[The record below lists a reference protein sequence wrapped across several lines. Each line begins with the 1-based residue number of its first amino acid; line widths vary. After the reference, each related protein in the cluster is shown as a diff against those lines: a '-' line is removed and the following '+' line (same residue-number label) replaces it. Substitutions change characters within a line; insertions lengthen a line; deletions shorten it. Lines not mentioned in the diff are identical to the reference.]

1 MGPRQ
6 WRPILKKL
14 KANGIEK
21 INFAGGEPTLHK
33 QFLKL
38 CSLAKELGFVVSVVS
53 NGSKIDEEM
62 IEKMK
67 GIVDWI
73 GLSVDSPS
81 NDVEKE
87 LERQCDGVD
96 HIANVVKV
104 SEMTHKAGMKVK
116 LNITVVRQS
125 WNSDF
130 TELIRKV
137 APERLK
143 AFKVMKVEG
152 QNEDTFDECS
162 ITQEQWDFF
171 RSTHEDIVLDN
182 EEKMVFEGE
191 GVMVDS
197 YLMLDPIARIM
208 INTGNEQNFRD
219 FDELP
224 AYLKMIEDKYEARG
238 ALHNWGGK
246 KDE

>member
-1 MGPRQ
+1 MNPEE
-6 WRPILKKL
+6 WKPVLEEL
-14 KANGIEK
+14 KAKGIEK
-21 INFAGGEPTLHK
+21 INFAGGEPTMYK
-33 QFLKL
+33 PFLEL
-38 CSLAKELGFVVSVVS
+38 CSLAKELGFVVSLVS
-53 NGSKIDEEM
+53 NGSRIDEEM

-67 GIVDWI
+67 GVVDWI
-73 GLSVDSPS
+73 GLSVDSTS

-87 LERQCDGVD
+87 LGRQCDGVD

-104 SEMTHKAGMKVK
+104 SEMAHKAGMKVK
-116 LNITVVRQS
+116 LNITVLKQS

-130 TELIRKV
+130 TELIEKV

-162 ITQEQWDFF
+162 ITQEQWDSFV
-171 RSTHEDIVLDN
+171 SMHGNVVLDN
-182 EEKMVFEGE
+182 GEKMVFEGE